1 MKSLAH
7 LSRKQAKRIA
17 KDLKHL
23 AADKL
28 PWKIAI
34 VVDSTI
40 QKRSTRHTDNAQRFN
55 HGKGFVIGHQWTNS
69 IMLLNDTVVPL
80 PPIPFHTRNYCQ
92 KHALEYTTEHD
103 LVAAY
108 IKDLQL
114 EDYIGPYRD
123 QEVVVL
129 ADSGY
134 DNKKIQNAVAQRKW
148 NFIISLGKTR
158 SVKSEKTYADTPESK
173 GWITVADLF
182 RNHRR
187 LKWQTIRIAANS
199 SKRKRIDFRARQ
211 LVGYLRSVGMVK
223 LVCSEFKKRPDG
235 RRKYLACN
243 DLNATLR
250 HIVMG
255 YRMRWRIEIFHK
267 EVKMHLGFEDVSTR
281 WFQSV
286 TAHVHWVYCA
296 YILLHAPP
304 PGISDQAHS
313 LVERQRKI
321 RQIIDSRQISR
332 VRLLLTQFGGVE
344 KYKDDLLT
352 ALQAI

>member
-304 PGISDQAHS
+304 PGISDQAQS

-321 RQIIDSRQISR
+321 RQIIDSR
-332 VRLLLTQFGGVE
+332 
-344 KYKDDLLT
+344 
-352 ALQAI
+352 